1 MVFNYWSFSCV
12 LCFLMIRRPPRST
25 RTDTL
30 FPYTTLFRS
39 MLLAGYHGR
48 RPDITLSLKE
58 DLSTNLVEML
68 LEEKIDIALLRRPA
82 ATGHDSLVFTRVSRE
97 NMCVA
102 LPIGHPYS
110 SQECIDPQQLHG
122 VPFIG
127 FNAEAALY
135 FRDRKSTRLNSSH

>member
-1 MVFNYWSFSCV
+1 
-12 LCFLMIRRPPRST
+12 
-25 RTDTL
+25 
-30 FPYTTLFRS
+30 
-39 MLLAGYHGR
+39 
-48 RPDITLSLKE
+48 
-58 DLSTNLVEML
+58 ML

-102 LPIGHPYS
+102 LPASHPYA

-135 FRDRKSTRLNSSH
+135 FRERIQSIFAHFHIQPAIVLESVMPTLLTWVEGVMGIGVEPK